1 MVDIEEL
8 GKYIINKKAEA
19 PQKIKN
25 EQKKLEK
32 QRLDLGSPNAENKK
46 EIFKIA
52 TLETKLLYD
61 SLNIDSPEFFQ
72 KTTREF
78 MDENNILSEDDY
90 SKLSLEKYCVL
101 MNIEYPFEESGFSK
115 FYAENF
121 DNESKNYLENS
132 KMDLED
138 FVEEQLRIKY
148 EELPEK
154 GILDY

>member
-90 SKLSLEKYCVL
+90 SKLSLEKYC
-101 MNIEYPFEESGFSK
+101 EESGFSK